1 MFCLQGR
8 ESTYLRGNLI
18 EAHDFLL
25 EDEKEA
31 IEKGRTERR
40 KGKGGRKE
48 HSKEVEG
55 MKEWRRGK
63 GKWERE
69 TKQGEKEG

>member
-18 EAHDFLL
+18 EAHDLLL

-31 IEKGRTERR
+31 MEKGRTERR

-48 HSKEVEG
+48 EA
-55 MKEWRRGK
+55 
-63 GKWERE
+63 
-69 TKQGEKEG
+69 